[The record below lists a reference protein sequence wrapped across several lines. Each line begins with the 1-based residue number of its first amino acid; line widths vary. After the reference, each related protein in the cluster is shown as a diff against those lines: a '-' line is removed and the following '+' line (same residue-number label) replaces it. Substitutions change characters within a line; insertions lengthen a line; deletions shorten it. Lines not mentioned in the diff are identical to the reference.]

1 MSITLILCG
10 IIFAISLWAFNNQTV
25 FQNLMHYPY
34 QEARDRSYY
43 RLFTSIFLH
52 GSWLHLLVN
61 LFVFYTFGQAIEYQ
75 FGHLFGPV
83 LGKVNFVLLFAL
95 SGVLADVFTYRKHK
109 DDPQFRSVGASGSIS
124 GIMFAY
130 VLFYPLEYLY
140 LYGIIPIPGI
150 IAAVLYLWYSNYAS
164 KKEGGRID
172 HNAHFYGAVTGLL
185 FTIIVYPPVVPYFIK
200 QLLSVF
206 NF

>member
-1 MSITLILCG
+1 MSVTIILCA
-10 IIFAISLWAFNNQTV
+10 IIFGISLWGFNSQAL
-25 FQNLMHYPY
+25 FQNLMHFPY
-34 QEARDRSYY
+34 KEARDRSYY

-61 LFVFYTFGQAIEYQ
+61 LFVFYTFGEAIEYQ

-83 LGKVNFVLLFAL
+83 MGKVNFVLLFVL
-95 SGVLADVFTYRKHK
+95 SGVLADVFTFRKHK
-109 DDPQFRSVGASGSIS
+109 YNPNFRSVGASGSIS
-124 GIMFAY
+124 GIMFSY

-172 HNAHFYGAVTGLL
+172 HNAHFFGAVTGLV
-185 FTIIVYPPVVPYFIK
+185 FTIIVYPPVVSYFVN

-206 NF
+206 

>member
-1 MSITLILCG
+1 MSITLILCV
-10 IIFAISLWAFNNQTV
+10 IIFGISLWAFNNQTV

-61 LFVFYTFGQAIEYQ
+61 LFVFYTFGEAIENQ
-75 FGHLFGPV
+75 FSYLFGPV
-83 LGKVNFVLLFAL
+83 MGKVNFVLLFVL
-95 SGVLADVFTYRKHK
+95 SGVLTNVFTYRKHK
-109 DDPQFRSVGASGSIS
+109 DNPQFRSVGASGSIS

-172 HNAHFYGAVTGLL
+172 HNAHFYGAVTGLV
-185 FTIIVYPPVVPYFIK
+185 FTIIVYPPVVSYFVK